1 MTTHFKLNKEYAW
14 EVANQLWAK
23 QKMEKGRAELSKI
36 TFTDVEGDENQVI
49 LHTEKS
55 EDEIALAQA
64 LIDLK
69 ILFCIYRY
77 S

>member
-1 MTTHFKLNKEYAW
+1 
-14 EVANQLWAK
+14 
-23 QKMEKGRAELSKI
+23 MEKGRAELSKI